1 MPIEITITKAPRSAN
16 YSKPSHVFNE
26 AGGTIGRS
34 ADNTWALDDPNRYMS
49 SRHAEIRHEN
59 GQYYLVDTSTNGTF
73 HNGANEPLGSG
84 TRVALKDGDRF
95 SLSDYE
101 FLVTFREGGASFASS
116 NDPYGADPF
125 GGPSA
130 LPFAQD
136 VGAAARSH
144 DDPFAEPFDTPLH
157 DAATPLGPIH
167 EETDPLAALDRSNRF
182 GSSAAPVH
190 FEFRSTQ
197 GDSVDPLS
205 QAVSWPSAIPED
217 WDSDDLAAAEVPASF
232 SRSIPIKPKAAEAAG
247 GSAEL
252 LDRLIHSEEARK
264 ALEEENQRLLADIVA
279 LRQQLKAQQGQSA
292 QSAAARSLSS
302 LDKELVEAMGLNVDS
317 MSEQKMLEITRM
329 SGELIREAVA
339 GLMQVLSFRKRIKEE
354 FRINVTTIQ
363 PVENNPLKFSANL
376 EDALEN
382 MFLKDNRAYQKP
394 IEAVRESFQG
404 IAEHQVAV
412 LAGIQAAFRGMIE
425 RMDPE
430 ALEKRFEKYRGGGV
444 LKVGQ
449 KGRNWD
455 AYKEYH
461 QDLVDNMDN
470 SFQHL
475 FGYDFVQA
483 YENQMQKLMISR
495 KAARTDKSNSN

>member
-1 MPIEITITKAPRSAN
+1 MPIEITISKAPRSAN
-16 YSKPSHVFNE
+16 YNKPSHVFTE
-26 AGGTIGRS
+26 LGGTIGRG
-34 ADNTWALDDPNRYMS
+34 ADNTWVLDDPNRYMS
-49 SRHAEIRHEN
+49 SRHAEIRYDS
-59 GQYYLVDTSTNGTF
+59 GQYYLVDISTNGTF
-73 HNGANEPLGSG
+73 HNGSNEPLGSG
-84 TRVALKDGDRF
+84 NRIALKDGDRF
-95 SLSDYE
+95 ALSDYE
-101 FLVTFREGGASFASS
+101 FLVTIREGAATFA
-116 NDPYGADPF
+116 NLHDPYGASPF
-125 GGPSA
+125 DSASA
-130 LPFAQD
+130 LPFPQ
-136 VGAAARSH
+136 GAGSPLSH
-144 DDPFAEPFDTPLH
+144 DDPFAAPLDRPVH
-157 DAATPLGPIH
+157 VAATPFGPIH
-167 EETDPLAALDRSNRF
+167 EETDPLAALDRANCY
-182 GSSAAPVH
+182 GSSASPSS

-197 GDSVDPLS
+197 GDSADPLS

-217 WDSDDLAAAEVPASF
+217 WDRDDYAPAEASASL
-232 SRSIPIKPKAAEAAG
+232 SRPIPIQPKPAEAMG

-252 LDRLIHSEEARK
+252 LDRLIHSEQARK
-264 ALEEENQRLLADIVA
+264 VLEEENKRLLAELA
-279 LRQQLKAQQGQSA
+279 SLRQQSKTPQGPQA
-292 QSAAARSLSS
+292 QSAAVRALSS
-302 LDKELVEAMGLNVDS
+302 LDKELIAAMGLDVNS

-412 LAGIQAAFRGMIE
+412 LAGIQAAFRGMID
-425 RMDPE
+425 RLDPE
-430 ALEKRFEKYRGGGV
+430 ALEKRFEKYRGGV

-449 KGRNWD
+449 KGKNWD
-455 AYKEYH
+455 AYKEFH
-461 QDLVDNMDN
+461 QDLVNNMDN

-495 KAARTDKSNSN
+495 KAARKDKGNSL